1 MQYIAI
7 KKEERDGEIVFAVN
21 AIPLKNK
28 NRSIV
33 QKIPHPLGSD
43 ILLYKSIDEAK
54 DAISRAGFSYILPDG
69 KKVTPTCKVKPTAQS
84 NGNYDEVIYSI
95 IKDKIN
101 SSNSNVCASAILA
114 IAEFPTEET
123 FDLLIEK
130 IGEEND
136 NIRKNAISAICRY
149 GKILPDKII
158 KALSSDNWVT
168 RNSALT
174 CISTLAADSDIV
186 VEKFISPVIKAV
198 DDTNP
203 IVQSNALTTLAIVY
217 QNYKKNK

>member
-69 KKVTPTCKVKPTAQS
+69 KKVTPTRKVKPTAQS

-149 GKILPDKII
+149 GKFLPDKII

>member
-1 MQYIAI
+1 M
-7 KKEERDGEIVFAVN
+7 
-21 AIPLKNK
+21 
-28 NRSIV
+28 
-33 QKIPHPLGSD
+33 
-43 ILLYKSIDEAK
+43 LYKSIDEAK

-69 KKVTPTCKVKPTAQS
+69 KKVTPTRKVKPTAQS

-149 GKILPDKII
+149 GKFLPDKII

-174 CISTLAADSDIV
+174 CISTLATDSDIV

>member
-69 KKVTPTCKVKPTAQS
+69 KKVTPTRKVKPTVQS

-149 GKILPDKII
+149 GKFLPDKII